1 MRRALEVLLSVLIA
15 WERRMKSIRKIVNM
29 LHLVS
34 VVAAMAFLVT
44 LAVIITIHVM
54 LRYVFNSGISWSEE
68 IASKVLIP
76 AFVFLGMAV
85 GVEENLHININVLP
99 RRMPALVDNS
109 LAILKHLCTIFIGVV
124 LVYYGIY
131 LVKFQNQF
139 GVVLP
144 ATQWPSS
151 MQYIIMPAAGALI
164 IFISILNILKMPRDV
179 KYIDRIIGLSDEG

>member
-1 MRRALEVLLSVLIA
+1 MGCRKCKKGLLIKDRDI
-15 WERRMKSIRKIVNM
+15 EKSIEE
-29 LHLVS
+29 
-34 VVAAMAFLVT
+34 
-44 LAVIITIHVM
+44 
-54 LRYVFNSGISWSEE
+54 LRADVE
-68 IASKVLIP
+68 KVL
-76 AFVFLGMAV
+76 
-85 GVEENLHININVLP
+85 EENLHININVLP

-164 IFISILNILKMPRDV
+164 IVISILNILKMPRDV